1 LVNKQYLPLLFDHF
15 EKVPVIHDT
24 VKHRPKRHPIVATEC
39 RRETDDRDFMG
50 QDGGHEVGVW
60 MFDIGV
66 EVGQQSSISVH
77 SDTEVIASKTE
88 ESTDEG
94 AAAWCASSITIAFK
108 DPGLN
113 FLTRSA

>member
-1 LVNKQYLPLLFDHF
+1 
-15 EKVPVIHDT
+15 
-24 VKHRPKRHPIVATEC
+24 
-39 RRETDDRDFMG
+39 MG